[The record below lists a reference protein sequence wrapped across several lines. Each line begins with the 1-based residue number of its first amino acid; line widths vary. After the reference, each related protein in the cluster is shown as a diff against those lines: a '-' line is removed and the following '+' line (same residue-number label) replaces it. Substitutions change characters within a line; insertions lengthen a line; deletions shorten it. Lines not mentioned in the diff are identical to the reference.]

1 MSASTHGTPPD
12 RRSRPI
18 GLGLVL
24 VGAGAAWLASALGL
38 RIPWAVVLP
47 AALIVVGG
55 LVVVGGRWAAD
66 GGLVGLGV
74 ALAIV
79 TLLLSLLPGTPSLA
93 VGDRTVTVPAGSAP
107 EDDYGIAVGTLTV
120 DLSDAVLP
128 EGTTRVTVE
137 VLVGELA
144 VVVPRD
150 VRVVGTAGAL
160 LGRTE
165 ALGTEREGLGPR
177 VDLDAGSGTR
187 VLELDVRVLL
197 GSVEVRR

>member
-1 MSASTHGTPPD
+1 VSAPHSGAVTE
-12 RRSRPI
+12 RRTRPI
-18 GLGLVL
+18 GLGLAL
-24 VGAGAAWLASALGL
+24 VGAGAAWLVSALGL

-47 AALIVVGG
+47 VALIAVGV
-55 LVVVGGRWAAD
+55 LVVIGGRWAAD

-74 ALAIV
+74 ALAIA

-93 VGDRTVTVPAGSAP
+93 VGDRTIAVPAGSAP

-137 VLVGELA
+137 VLVGEVE

-160 LGRTE
+160 LGQVE
-165 ALGTEREGLGPR
+165 ALGAEREGVGPR
-177 VDLDAGSGTR
+177 VDLDTGSGAR